1 MMQHLDKLKQLK
13 TEAKKRFDK
22 VNFGKIY
29 GSWVF
34 DDTVKYQKQYG
45 FDIGTGEHA
54 TWNNEA
60 DAFKHTFM
68 QAQLS
73 LVVGDNASAIAGFIH
88 ELQGRFNKQ
97 DKAEEQM
104 DLWNN
109 AQGREIAKE
118 IWQEYGIKSKNAF
131 DPEIKE
137 IIARKVA
144 ERMQAGKLILD
155 PTGRKTPKK
164 KLNGVNSGVNNKGK
178 SHSQK
183 GCVGSYSVSAYT
195 RADGTEVKSYTRTC
209 GAKHAGMSKEERLT
223 GQEKYKDKRMQD
235 LSQAELEEAI
245 SYFI

>member
-1 MMQHLDKLKQLK
+1 MQHLDKLKQLK
-13 TEAKKRFDK
+13 TEVKKGFDK

-45 FDIGTGEHA
+45 FEIGTGEHA

-73 LVVGDNASAIAGFIH
+73 LLVGDNASALAGFIH

-137 IIARKVA
+137 IIARKIA

-155 PTGRKTPKK
+155 PSGRRIPKK
-164 KLNGVNSGVNNKGK
+164 KLNIPKDNKSQK
-178 SHSQK
+178 HSHSQK
-183 GCVGSYSVSAYT
+183 GCVGSYQVSGYT

-209 GAKHAGMSKEERLT
+209 GAKHAGMSNEERQA
-223 GQEKYKDKRMQD
+223 GQEKYKGKRMQD
-235 LSQAELEEAI
+235 LSQDELEEAI